1 MQNSPFPIAPTLWV
15 RTIPGPMPEK
25 RYKTIV
31 IGAGIIGTSIAYHL
45 AKRGAT
51 GIAVLEKEINPG
63 MGSTAKAAGG
73 IRAQFG
79 SEINIELSRHSI
91 PAFEAFPEEMGIDV
105 DFFQVGYLW
114 LATQESEMEL
124 FRKNVALQQAHGIK
138 SRLLTPDEIA
148 KMAPYIRTE
157 DIIGGTFH
165 DRDGYA
171 PPADYVMGYHKK
183 SKAGGVDYHLGCTI
197 TGFDGNRVET
207 TQGTFEAETVVC
219 TAGAW
224 MGKIGAM
231 LDLSIPVEPIRRQCF
246 VTGPIPNGLE
256 HPIPMTI
263 DFTSGIYMHS
273 ESGGVLVGKAD
284 KMEPSSFN
292 EHVDYPFVEHMAEL
306 AMERTPILEEAT
318 IQTSWG
324 GLYGVTP
331 DHHPILGALPQRPGY
346 YIAAG
351 FSGHGFMHAP
361 ATGLVMAELLLDG
374 HASTIDIDLL
384 RFDRFGKN
392 NLIKETHVI

>member
-1 MQNSPFPIAPTLWV
+1 
-15 RTIPGPMPEK
+15 MPEK

-91 PAFEAFPEEMGIDV
+91 PAFEAFPKEMGIDV

-124 FRKNVALQQAHGIK
+124 FRKNVTLQQAHGIN

-148 KMAPYIRTE
+148 KMAPYIKM
-157 DIIGGTFH
+157 DNIIGGTFH

-183 SKAGGVDYHLGCTI
+183 SKAAGVDYHLGCTI

-224 MGKIGAM
+224 MGNIGTM

-246 VTGPIPNGLE
+246 VTGPIRNGLE

-273 ESGGVLVGKAD
+273 ESGGVLIGKAN

-346 YIAAG
+346 SIAAG

-384 RFDRFGKN
+384 RFDRFEKN

>member
-1 MQNSPFPIAPTLWV
+1 
-15 RTIPGPMPEK
+15 MPDQT
-25 RYKTIV
+25 YNTV
-31 IGAGIIGTSIAYHL
+31 IIGGGIIGTSIAWHL

-51 GIAVLEKEINPG
+51 GVALLEKEINPG

-79 SEINIELSRHSI
+79 SEINVELSRHSI
-91 PAFEAFPEEMGIDV
+91 PAFEQFPEETGIEV
-105 DFFQVGYLW
+105 DFYQAGYLW
-114 LATQESEMEL
+114 LGTRKEEMDL
-124 FRKNVALQQAHGIK
+124 FQKNVSMQRAHGLDVK
-138 SRLLTPDEIA
+138 LLSPSEIA
-148 KMAPYIRTE
+148 AMAPYLKTE
-157 DIIGGTFH
+157 DLLGGTFH
-165 DRDGYA
+165 ARDGYA

-183 SKAGGVDYHLGCTI
+183 SKEAGVDYHLGCEV
-197 TGFDGNRVET
+197 TGFNGNTIET
-207 TQGTFEAETVVC
+207 SQGTFQAEAIIC

-224 MGKIGAM
+224 MEKIGSM
-231 LDLSIPVEPIRRQCF
+231 LDLSIPIEPVRRQCF
-246 VTGPIPNGLE
+246 VTEPITEGLD

-273 ESGGVLVGKAD
+273 ESGGVLIGKAD
-284 KMEPSSFN
+284 KTEPSSYN
-292 EHVDYPFVEHMAEL
+292 EHVDYPFVEHMAGL

-318 IQTSWG
+318 VRTSWA

-331 DHHPILGALPQRPGY
+331 DHHPILGACPDRPGY

-374 HASTIDIDLL
+374 KASTIDIDPL
-384 RFDRFGKN
+384 RFERFREN